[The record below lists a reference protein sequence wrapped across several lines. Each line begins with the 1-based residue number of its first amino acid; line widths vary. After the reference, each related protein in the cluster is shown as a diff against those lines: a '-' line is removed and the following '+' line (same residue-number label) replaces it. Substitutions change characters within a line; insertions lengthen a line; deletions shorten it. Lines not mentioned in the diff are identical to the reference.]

1 MLEYT
6 NDTTVLEK
14 IMSSPYP
21 KLDNLCFIIVD
32 RNRFQNGGAIAEVLG
47 EHMPTPMKRIGMRDR
62 FGTSGNGIE
71 LLEYFGLDAKHI
83 VQAVHELLSFSS
95 AKKSAARLNIQN

>member
-1 MLEYT
+1 MLERA
-6 NDTTVLEK
+6 NDPTVLVE
-14 IMSSPYP
+14 ITSSSYP
-21 KLDNLCFIIVD
+21 KLDNLCVIVD

-47 EHMPTPMKRIGMRDR
+47 EHMPTPMKRIGMRDG
-62 FGTSGNGIE
+62 FGTSGNRIK